1 MNDQDLNF
9 LWDPEHTAASP
20 ELRRVEQQLRHLGA
34 TARGLAEHL
43 PPRLAALATAAP
55 PTPRAPTWRRGW
67 RQVVVMA
74 ASAAVLVMG
83 LSLVL
88 HLHMR
93 LQWEPSRPWRVEV
106 GAPGQ
111 DPRSSQ
117 LHVGEPLVLGEH
129 ERALLRVAGIG
140 RVQLEPG
147 AQLRLLETKSGQHRV
162 ELQQG
167 RMKARIWAPP
177 GHFGVEG
184 GGALVLDLG
193 CEFELDV
200 DIHQNG
206 RLVVLSGWV
215 QIERGGHETLVPAG
229 HSLLFDAERIE
240 TPVRTSADAE
250 LRHALARL
258 DQALLIGSDVESQAE
273 AVAALAKP
281 DDLHSLLSLLT
292 RHPELARSGLYPRL
306 FEALE
311 LPLVPSQRA
320 AWSSGDVE
328 VINHAWRQLPQ
339 APKAWWRHWRD
350 AF

>member
-20 ELRRVEQQLRHLGA
+20 QLRRVEQQLRRLGA
-34 TARGLAEHL
+34 IERGLAKRL
-43 PPRLAALATAAP
+43 PPRPAIPATAAP
-55 PTPRAPTWRRGW
+55 STPRAPTRRRGW
-67 RQVVVMA
+67 WRVVA
-74 ASAAVLVMG
+74 LSASAAVLAIG
-83 LSLVL
+83 LSLAL
-88 HLHMR
+88 HLHLR
-93 LQWEPSRPWRVEV
+93 LQWEPSRPWQVEV

-111 DPRSSQ
+111 DIRNAQ

-129 ERALLRVAGIG
+129 ERARLRVAGIG

-147 AQLRLLETKSGQHRV
+147 AKLRLLETSSGQHRV

-193 CEFELDV
+193 CEFELDI
-200 DIHQNG
+200 DAHQNG
-206 RLVVLSGWV
+206 RLDVLSGWV
-215 QIERGGHETLVPAG
+215 QIQRGGRETLVPAG
-229 HSLLFDAERIE
+229 HSLRFDAARIE
-240 TPVRTSADAE
+240 TPVRSSADAE
-250 LRHALARL
+250 FRHALAHL
-258 DQALLIGSDVESQAE
+258 DQALLLGSDVESQAE
-273 AVAALAKP
+273 AVAALAEP

-292 RHPELARSGLYPRL
+292 RHPELARTGLYPRL
-306 FEALE
+306 FQALE

-328 VINHAWRQLPQ
+328 AINHAWRQLPQ